1 MPLTICRLL
10 AALALLGLVLAPLTR
25 SAMAG
30 MGASEPQ
37 PQHEMTADMSAD
49 AAAMPEGMPCCP
61 DSAPM
66 PDCGKHC
73 LMAMC
78 AASMMPTL
86 PASASQFL
94 PNVVS
99 HKLALQQDPALR
111 GVLITPPPKP
121 PRA

>member
-25 SAMAG
+25 SAMADAG
-30 MGASEPQ
+30 SSAPQ
-37 PQHEMTADMSAD
+37 SHHEMTADMSAD

-61 DSAPM
+61 DSPPM

-78 AASMMPTL
+78 AASVMSTL
-86 PASASQFL
+86 PASTSQFL

-99 HKLALQQDPALR
+99 HKLAVHQDPALS
-111 GVLITPPPKP
+111 GVPITPPPKP